1 MELVDVTT
9 ITEIKPGDTLI
20 ITGDTLINQLITVK
34 KVKVS
39 NNDGTEIIFNLKKNK
54 YFNKKFILKFFK
66 LFFC

>member
-39 NNDGTEIIFNLKKNK
+39 NNDGTEITS
-54 YFNKKFILKFFK
+54 YF
-66 LFFC
+66 C